1 LVYHVL
7 SQTSH
12 DLLPAEVQADIQA
25 YRRRATIRN
34 TFAVDELYRVVQ
46 ALEAQD
52 VPVLAIKGPVLATV
66 AYGDVHLRRYT
77 DLDLLIA
84 SRHLPEAEECLRE
97 QGYTPFTKVQRLG
110 SLRKALYHVLSGQR
124 PFRKGGGTFN
134 VDLHTQVMPPGLSY
148 PAPFAALYDRSE
160 PVALSPRSAT
170 PRSTTPRDEGLRDQG
185 SRDQGTDSRVRR
197 LSPEDMLQVLCFHG
211 VKNQWGGL
219 KYVWDIA
226 ALITSQPLH
235 WPTVVERAHDAQA
248 ERIVGM
254 GLRLARRV
262 GGTTVPETVLR
273 ELALPRPLCT
283 LVDTLATRFMEST
296 HKLAL
301 SYQERIRFYLLLQS
315 TLWNKARYVL
325 YSAARN
331 VWSAW
336 IK

>member
-34 TFAVDELYRVVQ
+34 TFAVDELCRVVQ

-77 DLDLLIA
+77 DLDLLVA
-84 SRHLPEAEECLRE
+84 DRHLPEAEECLRK

-110 SLRKALYHVLSGQR
+110 PVRKTLYHVLSGQR

-134 VDLHTQVMPPGLSY
+134 VDLHTQLMPPGLSY
-148 PAPFAALYDRSE
+148 PASFAALYDRST
-160 PVALSPRSAT
+160 PVTLT
-170 PRSTTPRDEGLRDQG
+170 PRSTSPRSTTLRDER
-185 SRDQGTDSRVRR
+185 SRNQEADRRVRR

-226 ALITSQPLH
+226 ALIASRPLH

-254 GLRLARRV
+254 GLQLARRV
-262 GGTTVPETVLR
+262 GGAPVPNEVHR
-273 ELALPRPLCT
+273 ELALPGPLRD
-283 LVDTLATRFMEST
+283 LVDTLATHFTEST

-301 SYQERIRFYLLLQS
+301 SYGERIRFYLLLQS